1 MLYVNRQKSC
11 SAAPPKIKINKELNE
26 PLSDRSKHCER
37 GLYLVGGG
45 GSAFQSPDIMGFI
58 FFSRKLWLELHLN
71 INQQEWGEKKKSKK
85 KWKMLHAVV
94 TVLYIPLIIHLNQ
107 IAQKDKKKSPK
118 NPHPDTHTHT
128 HTHVMLTVCL

>member
-1 MLYVNRQKSC
+1 MSTDKSL
-11 SAAPPKIKINKELNE
+11 ALLPPPKKKEKELNE

-71 INQQEWGEKKKSKK
+71 INQKEWGKKKVKRNGRCCMQ
-85 KWKMLHAVV
+85 W
-94 TVLYIPLIIHLNQ
+94 
-107 IAQKDKKKSPK
+107 
-118 NPHPDTHTHT
+118 
-128 HTHVMLTVCL
+128 